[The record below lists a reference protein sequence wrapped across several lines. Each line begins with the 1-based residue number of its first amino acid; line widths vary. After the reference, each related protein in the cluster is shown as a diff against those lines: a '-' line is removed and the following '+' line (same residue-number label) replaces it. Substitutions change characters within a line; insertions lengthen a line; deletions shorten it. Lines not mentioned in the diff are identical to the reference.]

1 MIINVFDLSKWY
13 GQVIAVNNLTFS
25 IDSGVTGFLGPNGA
39 GKTTLM
45 RMLIGQMKP
54 SQGTLTIGGEAIWDN
69 HDLMKRVGYCP
80 EQDAFWQYLTGRD
93 FVHAMM
99 QMHGYSSDEA
109 MDKAEAAIRL
119 VDMEKDQDRR
129 IGSYSK
135 GMRQRIKLAQAIAHN
150 PDVLFLDEPLN
161 GLDPMGRHQVMQLIK
176 DMGKEGKVVVVS
188 SHILHEVEAMTD
200 TILLINHGRLLAQGT
215 IYDIRKLIDT
225 HPLQVTIRC
234 NHVHKLTA
242 KLMGFDDVLSVQF
255 NREKNQVTVETNQPE
270 LFHQRLPGLALEED
284 LKITSLWS
292 PDENLDAIFDYLVG
306 G

>member
-25 IDSGVTGFLGPNGA
+25 IDPGVTGFLGPNGA

-45 RMLIGQMKP
+45 RMLIGQLKP
-54 SQGTLTIGGEAIWDN
+54 SQGTITINGETIWDN
-69 HDLMKRVGYCP
+69 DQLMRRIGYCP
-80 EQDAFWQYLTGRD
+80 EQDAFWHYLTGRD
-93 FVHAMM
+93 FVYALT
-99 QMHGYSSDEA
+99 QMHGFPSDQA
-109 MDKAEAAIRL
+109 MEKAEAAIHL
-119 VDMEKDQDRR
+119 VNMEQDQDRK

-135 GMRQRIKLAQAIAHN
+135 GMRQRIKLAQAIAHD
-150 PDVLFLDEPLN
+150 PEILFLDEPLN
-161 GLDPMGRHQVMQLIK
+161 GLDPMGRHQIMQLIK
-176 DMGKEGKVVVVS
+176 KLGNQGKIVVVS

-215 IYDIRKLIDT
+215 IYDIRQLIDS

-234 NHVHKLTA
+234 SQVDRLTA
-242 KLMGFDDVLSVQF
+242 LLMAFSDVLSVQF
-255 NREKNQVTVETNQPE
+255 DREKSQVTVETNQPE
-270 LFHQRLPGLALEED
+270 LFHQRLPKLAIDEN

>member
-25 IDSGVTGFLGPNGA
+25 VDPGVTGFLGPNGA

-45 RMLIGQMKP
+45 RMLIGQLKP
-54 SQGTLTIGGEAIWDN
+54 SQGTITIDGETIWNN
-69 HDLMKRVGYCP
+69 HMLMRRIGYCP

-93 FVHAMM
+93 FVHALVRL
-99 QMHGYSSDEA
+99 QGFSSDQA
-109 MDKAEAAIRL
+109 MEKAEAAIRL
-119 VDMEKDQDRR
+119 VNMEKDQDRK

-135 GMRQRIKLAQAIAHN
+135 GMRQRIKLAQAIAHD
-150 PDVLFLDEPLN
+150 PDILFLDEPLN
-161 GLDPMGRHQVMQLIK
+161 GLDPMGRHQMMQLIK
-176 DMGKEGKVVVVS
+176 ELGNQGKIVVVS

-215 IYDIRKLIDT
+215 IYEIRKLIDS

-234 NHVHKLTA
+234 QQVDRLTA
-242 KLMGFDDVLSVQF
+242 LLMAFEDVLSVHF
-255 NREKNQVTVETNQPE
+255 NREKSQVTVETNQPE
-270 LFHQRLPGLALEED
+270 LFHQRLPKLAIDEN